1 MTIGVAI
8 GHAAAIM
15 LDRSKGSMTNR
26 AQCAKE
32 HFKNDMKTGLKIGTV
47 GAGAVGV
54 AYAAKHSPKVAK
66 AVTYGAKTIGK
77 AIGHSAKKVG
87 AKDFATKLLKNP
99 LGQKR
104 LGALAVGIAAG
115 AYVLDTLFNYAN
127 KAGRI
132 NQKYE
137 DAAKIEGTTKNVV
150 LDA

>member
-1 MTIGVAI
+1 MTIGVAT

-77 AIGHSAKKVG
+77 AIGHIAKKVG

-115 AYVLDTLFNYAN
+115 AYVLDTIVGHAN

-132 NQKYE
+132 DQKYE
-137 DAAKIEGTTKNVV
+137 DAAKIEGTAKNVV

>member
-1 MTIGVAI
+1 MTIGVAT

-66 AVTYGAKTIGK
+66 AVTYGGK
-77 AIGHSAKKVG
+77 AIGHIAKKVG

>member
-1 MTIGVAI
+1 MTIGLAT
-8 GHAAAIM
+8 GHAAVTM
-15 LDRSKGSMTNR
+15 LDASKGSLINR

-32 HFKNDMKTGLKIGTV
+32 HFKNDVQTGLKVATV
-47 GAGAVGV
+47 GAGTVGIS
-54 AYAAKHSPKVAK
+54 YAAKHSSKVAK
-66 AVTYGAKTIGK
+66 AVTYGATTIGK
-77 AIGHSAKKVG
+77 AIGHIAKKLG
-87 AKDFATKLLKNP
+87 ATEFATKLLKNP

-104 LGALAVGIAAG
+104 LGIMAVGITAG
-115 AYVLDTLFNYAN
+115 AYVLDTLLNHAN